1 MLHVAAMSKRR
12 FAVVAAAL
20 LLVLAAIPIPSTHC
34 PHWNVTV
41 VDQSGRPVPGVTV
54 RLSYTNY
61 SAEDERHEIDK
72 RADESGQVAFPKETL
87 WASSLR
93 RIFYTVLSA
102 RAGVHASFGPFAS
115 VMAFGRGLE
124 GEDVDPTRNIL
135 VFWQGRPSRMES
147 KIVMKQVTFR

>member
-1 MLHVAAMSKRR
+1 MSKRR

-20 LLVLAAIPIPSTHC
+20 VFVVAIPIPATHC
-34 PHWNVTV
+34 PHWDVTV

-61 SAEDERHEIDK
+61 SAEDEHHQMDRTTD
-72 RADESGQVAFPKETL
+72 DSGQVAFPKETL

-93 RIFYTVLSA
+93 RVFYTVLSA
-102 RAGVHASFGPFAS
+102 RADVHASFGPSAS

-124 GEDVDPTRNIL
+124 GEDVDPTRDIL
-135 VFWQGRPSRMES
+135 VFWHGRPSRMES
-147 KIVMKQVTFR
+147 RIVMKQVTFR